1 MLASFIAWHLRI
13 GFRRIYL
20 YFDDPC
26 DAGIAKAQQLR
37 QDAKW
42 RGYGNDAVR
51 VIPCDERVKSDW
63 AALETSRNWD
73 LEKVAS
79 VHVEVRQM
87 LNAEHGLRQAHED
100 GDIDWLLHIDAD
112 ELFHIEGLDAAAH
125 FGRLSA
131 HGCVGFKYPIH
142 EGTPET
148 PDAPNVFESVTLFR
162 THEALLEESV
172 LGGGDPRTDPTAAE
186 RAALARDCVRFW
198 SDGGRQYHLGSP
210 QGKSATRVLP
220 GVRPMSV
227 HTWWPP
233 EPSLLPKCWAG
244 FREMRGD
251 SVAESVRVVSP
262 IGSPCILHY
271 ISCSFSFWW
280 HKYRLLGRFPN
291 HKPGGA
297 AVGGLIDASHFHA
310 QSRDLVWREA
320 TREDG
325 RGTEAA
331 RRVYEATVCLLDA
344 EEAERQTLSG
354 VCRRIQTVRV
364 AVLEAASE
372 GWSGLLA
379 APPPVSIA
387 C

>member
-1 MLASFIAWHLRI
+1 M
-13 GFRRIYL
+13 
-20 YFDDPC
+20 
-26 DAGIAKAQQLR
+26 
-37 QDAKW
+37 
-42 RGYGNDAVR
+42 
-51 VIPCDERVKSDW
+51 
-63 AALETSRNWD
+63 
-73 LEKVAS
+73 
-79 VHVEVRQM
+79 
-87 LNAEHGLRQAHED
+87 
-100 GDIDWLLHIDAD
+100 
-112 ELFHIEGLDAAAH
+112 
-125 FGRLSA
+125 
-131 HGCVGFKYPIH
+131 
-142 EGTPET
+142 
-148 PDAPNVFESVTLFR
+148 
-162 THEALLEESV
+162 

-271 ISCSFSFWW
+271 ISCF
-280 HKYRLLGRFPN
+280 LLLVAQVPPAGSLPQPQAGRRS
-291 HKPGGA
+291 
-297 AVGGLIDASHFHA
+297 VGGLIDASHFHA

-331 RRVYEATVCLLDA
+331 RRVYEATVCSTRRKRAADA
-344 EEAERQTLSG
+344 EWRVSTHSDCA
-354 VCRRIQTVRV
+354 RRR
-364 AVLEAASE
+364 A
-372 GWSGLLA
+372 
-379 APPPVSIA
+379 
-387 C
+387 